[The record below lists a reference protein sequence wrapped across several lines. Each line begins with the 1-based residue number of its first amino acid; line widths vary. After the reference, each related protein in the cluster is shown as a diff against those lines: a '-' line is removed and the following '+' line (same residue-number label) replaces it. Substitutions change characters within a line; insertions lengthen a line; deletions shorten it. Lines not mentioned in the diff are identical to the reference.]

1 MENDTIPSLCSANS
15 GISSVEPRGTL
26 GQDTGAVSKDSDQAG
41 AEERET
47 EVPAAGN
54 ADTDGKTDSGRP
66 SSISCDASI
75 DTSPLTSHD
84 VDSSPSGVV
93 TRSKGSASTPKSAEL
108 AAEKESQAGGRRNV
122 TFSPPT
128 PQSEMIRMDAVSYFA
143 ILMYFVGLASI

>member
-1 MENDTIPSLCSANS
+1 VT
-15 GISSVEPRGTL
+15 
-26 GQDTGAVSKDSDQAG
+26 
-41 AEERET
+41 
-47 EVPAAGN
+47 AAGD

-84 VDSSPSGVV
+84 VDASPSGAV

-108 AAEKESQAGGRRNV
+108 AAENESQAGGRRNV

-128 PQSEMIRMDAVSYFA
+128 PQSEMIRMDAVCHFA
-143 ILMYFVGLASI
+143 ILLYFIGLASI